1 MVYSIFEILFLIFG
15 WVFAV
20 KGLVIASLVISA
32 FWLIVGFV
40 CLGLG
45 AKKMKGC
52 NFTFFIELVC
62 IALSIICLCIRF

>member
-1 MVYSIFEILFLIFG
+1 MVFSIFEILFLIFG

-32 FWLIVGFV
+32 FWLLVGFV

-45 AKKMKGC
+45 AKKNERC
-52 NFTFFIELVC
+52 
-62 IALSIICLCIRF
+62 